1 MKLGF
6 NQATCWH
13 NSSLEQDVRLAE
25 EFGYEAIEIRLD
37 MLQDY
42 LRQHALTELADFFA
56 HSHLQAYGYNSLE
69 DILFCDSA
77 AWREKRELLALAGA
91 TSAAIGGDC
100 VVAVPTIRPGH
111 GWSQSEIVRDAVQ
124 RLRELSD
131 DAGNY
136 GLRLAFEPIGSAGC
150 CVRSLEMAADIV
162 DAVDRTNVGLVV
174 DAFNLFLYDQ
184 WRNPAVLRQVPVE
197 KIFIYHIDDADDLPV
212 EKLDHCHR
220 LFPGNGVIP
229 LADIS
234 RELTAIG
241 YDGLC
246 SLELFNPGYWQL
258 DARDVFDIG
267 AKKTRPF
274 L

>member
-13 NSSLEQDVRLAE
+13 NSSLEQDIHLAE
-25 EFGYEAIEIRLD
+25 EFGYAAIEIRLD

-42 LRQHALTELADFFA
+42 LRRHALSALADFF
-56 HSHLQAYGYNSLE
+56 SESRLQAYGYNSLE
-69 DILFCDSA
+69 DILFCDSTG
-77 AWREKRELLALAGA
+77 WRQKRELLKLAGT
-91 TSAAIGGDC
+91 TSAVIGGDC
-100 VVAVPTIRPGH
+100 VVAVPTIAANQR
-111 GWSQSEIVRDAVQ
+111 WSNQDVIRESVRC
-124 RLRELSD
+124 LRELSD
-131 DAGNY
+131 TAGEL

-162 DAVDRTNVGLVV
+162 DRVNRSNVGLVV

-184 WRNPAVLRQVPVE
+184 WRNPAILRTIPVD

-212 EKLDHCHR
+212 GKLDHCHR

-234 RELTAIG
+234 RELSTIG
-241 YDGLC
+241 YEGLC

-258 DARDVFDIG
+258 NARDVFAIG
-267 AKKTRPF
+267 AQKVSPF